1 MQSETMGAAGDAEE
15 SLLDIFGDDEDDLFD
30 IGNCGP
36 WLQAASLLFDSY
48 SKSVTLL
55 FIVFK
60 IVVPRPCEWGC

>member
-1 MQSETMGAAGDAEE
+1 MGAAGDAE
-15 SLLDIFGDDEDDLFD
+15 DGDDEDDLFD